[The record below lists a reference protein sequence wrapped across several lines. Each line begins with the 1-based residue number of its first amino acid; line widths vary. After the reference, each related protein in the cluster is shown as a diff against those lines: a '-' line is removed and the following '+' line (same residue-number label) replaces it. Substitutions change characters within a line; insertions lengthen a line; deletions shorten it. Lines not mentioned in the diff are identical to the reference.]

1 VIKKVFVNGT
11 FDILHPGHIAL
22 LSYARSLGDFL
33 LVGVDSDDRVRTL
46 KNIDRPV
53 NDIDFRIKML
63 ESLKP
68 VNRAVVFNSEQ
79 ELEDIVQEYS
89 PDFMIIGSDYKHKRV
104 VASEYAKHLIFFDRD
119 YRYSSTQIIDT
130 IKRV

>member
-1 VIKKVFVNGT
+1 MIKKVFVNGT
-11 FDILHPGHIAL
+11 FDILHPGHVAL
-22 LSYARSLGDFL
+22 LSYERSLGDFL

-46 KNIDRPV
+46 KNIDRPI

-79 ELEDIVQEYS
+79 ELEEIVREYS
-89 PDFMIIGSDYKHKRV
+89 PDFMVIGSDYKHKRV
-104 VASEYAKHLIFFDRD
+104 IASEYAKHLIFFDRD
-119 YRYSSTQIIDT
+119 YRYSSTNIIET
-130 IKRV
+130 IKKV

>member
-1 VIKKVFVNGT
+1 MIKKVFVNGT
-11 FDILHPGHIAL
+11 FDILHPGHVAL
-22 LSYARSLGDFL
+22 LAYARSLGDFL
-33 LVGVDSDDRVRTL
+33 LVGVDSDDRVRSL
-46 KNIDRPV
+46 KNVDRPV

-79 ELEDIVQEYS
+79 ELEDIVRDYS
-89 PDFMIIGSDYKHKRV
+89 PDFMVIGSDYKHKRV

>member
-1 VIKKVFVNGT
+1 MFVNGT
-11 FDILHPGHIAL
+11 FDILHPGHVAL

-79 ELEDIVQEYS
+79 ELEEIVQEYS
-89 PDFMIIGSDYKHKRV
+89 PDFMVIGSDYKHKRV
-104 VASEYAKHLIFFDRD
+104 IASEYAKHLIFFDRD
-119 YRYSSTQIIDT
+119 YRYSSTNIIET
-130 IKRV
+130 IKKV

>member
-1 VIKKVFVNGT
+1 MIKKVFVNGT
-11 FDILHPGHIAL
+11 FDILHPGHVAL

-46 KNIDRPV
+46 KNIDRPI

-79 ELEDIVQEYS
+79 ELEEIVQEYS
-89 PDFMIIGSDYKHKRV
+89 PDFMVIGSDYKHKRV
-104 VASEYAKHLIFFDRD
+104 IASEYAKHLIFFDRD
-119 YRYSSTQIIDT
+119 YRYSSTNIIET
-130 IKRV
+130 IKKV

>member
-1 VIKKVFVNGT
+1 MIKKVFVNGT
-11 FDILHPGHIAL
+11 FDILHPGHVAL
-22 LSYARSLGDFL
+22 LTYARSLGDFL
-33 LVGVDSDDRVRTL
+33 LVAVDSDDRVRSL
-46 KNIDRPV
+46 KNVDRPV

-79 ELEDIVQEYS
+79 ELEDIVREYA
-89 PDFMIIGSDYKHKRV
+89 PDFMVIGSDYKHKRV
-104 VASEYAKHLIFFDRD
+104 VAKEHAKHLIFFDRD

>member
-1 VIKKVFVNGT
+1 MIKKVFVNGT

>member
-1 VIKKVFVNGT
+1 MIKKVFVNGT
-11 FDILHPGHIAL
+11 FDILHPGHVAL

-79 ELEDIVQEYS
+79 ELEEIVREYS
-89 PDFMIIGSDYKHKRV
+89 PDFMVIGSDYKHKRV
-104 VASEYAKHLIFFDRD
+104 IASEYAKHLIFFDRD
-119 YRYSSTQIIDT
+119 YRYSSTNIIET
-130 IKRV
+130 IKKV

>member
-1 VIKKVFVNGT
+1 MIKKVFVNGT
-11 FDILHPGHIAL
+11 FDILHPGHVAL

-79 ELEDIVQEYS
+79 ELEEIVQEYS
-89 PDFMIIGSDYKHKRV
+89 PDFMVIGSDYKHKRV
-104 VASEYAKHLIFFDRD
+104 IASEYAKHLIFFDRD
-119 YRYSSTQIIDT
+119 YRYSSTNIIET
-130 IKRV
+130 IKKV

>member
-1 VIKKVFVNGT
+1 MIKKVFVNGT
-11 FDILHPGHIAL
+11 FDVLHPGHVAL

-33 LVGVDSDDRVRTL
+33 LVGVDSDDRVRSL
-46 KNIDRPV
+46 KNIDRPI

-68 VNRAVVFNSEQ
+68 VNRAVVFNSDQ
-79 ELEDIVQEYS
+79 ELEDIVKDYS

-104 VASEYAKHLIFFDRD
+104 VASKYAKHLIFFDRD
-119 YRYSSTQIIDT
+119 YRYSSTNIIDT
-130 IKRV
+130 IRKA